1 MIIGR
6 KHDMSQANEQLDR
19 FGGELIRAAS
29 LSAEEAAEAVSSPWM
44 FARLKARIDRE
55 REGRDAGERWST
67 LLTVI
72 WRAIP
77 ATGLAAAVALG
88 SLFLA
93 GTTSQNTAEQFS
105 DQDLFATNDA
115 GVQRVVFAD
124 RRPLSSDEVM
134 ETIINGEQEASK

>member
-1 MIIGR
+1 MIMGR
-6 KHDMSQANEQLDR
+6 KTEINEINEQLDQ
-19 FGGELIRAAS
+19 FGCELIRAAS
-29 LSAEEAAEAVSSPWM
+29 LSAEEAADAVSSPWM
-44 FARLKARIDRE
+44 FARLRTRIDSE
-55 REGRDAGERWST
+55 REGRESREGWST
-67 LLTVI
+67 LLKVI

-77 ATGLAAAVALG
+77 ATGLATALALG

-93 GTTSQNTAEQFS
+93 GTTGLQADVQFS

-134 ETIINGEQEASK
+134 ETIMNGEQEATK